1 MEGSMKLFFQDIDG
15 NGMVTSIVSIYS
27 VIDLSHVNVRLNL
40 PLQDGQR
47 PIPERSL
54 SWQGEVEITILL

>member
-1 MEGSMKLFFQDIDG
+1 MKLLFQDIDDI
-15 NGMVTSIVSIYS
+15 GMDTSTVFIYT
-27 VIDLSHVNVRLNL
+27 VIDLSHINVRLSL